1 MTLPVCSLVLLC
13 LCACCPVTDVTSRQ
27 VPLGHLR
34 PALICLPV
42 MMMLMWILMVL
53 KMLMMMLFTDVD
65 QCISFSE
72 ETKGEP
78 DPVLL
83 LRTIS
88 MRQEQKYRDRRD
100 TWDRTGEVLIWA
112 GLLTLPMPRFH
123 CPKLG
128 VVLCLRAG
136 HTLGWS
142 DLASSRVAWPM
153 SLTLQL
159 FMTWPVTSDQHSQY
173 LQMFSL
179 TLLPSSV
186 KALCRQDQCKFAFG
200 TFYNLNIAANFLP
213 VLPTK
218 FYVSFLC
225 KYNWHV

>member
-65 QCISFSE
+65 PCISFSE

-142 DLASSRVAWPM
+142 DLALSRVACV
-153 SLTLQL
+153 LNFATVHDL
-159 FMTWPVTSDQHSQY
+159 TSDQHSQF
-173 LQMFSL
+173 LQTFSL

-186 KALCRQDQCKFAFG
+186 KALRRQDQCKFAFG

-218 FYVSFLC
+218 VYVSFLC